1 MKVNE
6 NLLSGVFV
14 QRQAPKPVVEQ
25 PASYEEYGLDGL
37 PFYYHFGPSFGFLMI
52 ALGLA
57 LLVGQILFIVGGC
70 VMPFYMKKYICTK
83 CKRTFVRLKAL
94 ETCPICRGKVV
105 PVEDY
110 DPDKKLD

>member
-14 QRQAPKPVVEQ
+14 QRQSTKPVVEQ
-25 PASYEEYGLDGL
+25 SASYEEYGLDGL
-37 PFYYHFGPSFGFLMI
+37 PFYNHLGPSFGFFMI

-57 LLVGQILFIVGGC
+57 FLVGQLLFLVGGC

-83 CKRTFVRLKAL
+83 CKRTFVCLKSL
-94 ETCPICRGKVV
+94 ETCPICKGQVV
-105 PVEDY
+105 MMKDY
-110 DPDKKLD
+110 DSYKN